1 MKRVTIIGSGAVGAM
16 YGLRLHRLLGKEHV
30 VFLADSER
38 RARYAKE
45 PLYLNGERV
54 DFTFVDPK
62 DAQPS
67 DLVILATKN
76 LQLEEAVKQIEG
88 AVGEKSV
95 ILSLLNGIES
105 EEKLGQAYGE
115 DRVLYAFAVGLN
127 STHRGNHIDFSEE
140 GRIVFGEKDN
150 SKSERVEAICS
161 LFERAH
167 IAYVVPEDIRLEL
180 WKKFMLNTAFNT
192 ISALT
197 RATYG
202 DLKQE
207 SVKTLA
213 WKVCAEVQAVGQ
225 KEGVFL
231 TNAMIEEN
239 YRIVTALGFEGKTS
253 MCQDMEAKRETE
265 NPWFCSAVV
274 RLGKKHAIATP
285 TCEVLSLLVEAS
297 EGVYLRQGASQ
308 GQHSS

>member
-1 MKRVTIIGSGAVGAM
+1 MKTVTIIGSGAVGAM
-16 YGLRLHRLLGKEHV
+16 YGLRLRNLLGKENV
-30 VFLADSER
+30 IFLADENR

-45 PLYLNGERV
+45 PLYLNGKRA

-62 DAQPS
+62 DAQAS

-76 LQLEEAVKQIEG
+76 LQLEEAVRQIEC
-88 AVGEKSV
+88 AVGEGTV

-105 EEKLGQAYGE
+105 EVRLSEAYGE
-115 DRVLYAFAVGLN
+115 AHVLYAFAVGLN
-127 STHRGNHIDFSEE
+127 STHVGNNIDFSEE

-150 SKSERVEAICS
+150 SSSGRVQAICS
-161 LFERAH
+161 LFERSL
-167 IAYVVPEDIRLEL
+167 IRYVVPKDIRVEL

-192 ISALT
+192 ISALC

-213 WKVCAEVQAVGQ
+213 WRASKEVQAVGE

-231 TNAMIEEN
+231 TDAMIEDN
-239 YRIVTALGFEGKTS
+239 YAIVTALGYDGKTS
-253 MCQDMEAKRETE
+253 MCQDMEAQRKTE
-265 NPWFCSAVV
+265 NGWFCSAVV
-274 RLGKKHAIATP
+274 RLGKKHVIPTP

-297 EGVYLRQGASQ
+297 EGVYLRQKEAPVQPSP
-308 GQHSS
+308 

>member
-1 MKRVTIIGSGAVGAM
+1 MNQVTIIGSGAVGAM
-16 YGLRLHRLLGKEHV
+16 YGLRLQGLLGKENV
-30 VFLADSER
+30 VFLADAKR
-38 RARYAKE
+38 RARYAQE
-45 PLYLNGERV
+45 PLLINGERT

-67 DLVILATKN
+67 PLVILATKN
-76 LQLEEAVKQIEG
+76 LQLEEAVRQIAG
-88 AVGEKSV
+88 SVGEDTA

-105 EEKLGQAYGE
+105 EERLSEVYGE
-115 DRVLYAFAVGLN
+115 EHVLYSFAVGLN
-127 STHRGNHIDFSEE
+127 STRVGSHINFNEE

-150 SKSERVEAICS
+150 SKSKRVDAICS
-161 LFERAH
+161 LFDRAK
-167 IAYVVPEDIRLEL
+167 IAYVVPQDIRLEL

-202 DLKQE
+202 DLMQE

-213 WKVCAEVQAVGQ
+213 WKASKEVQAVGQ

-231 TNAMIEEN
+231 TDAMIEEN
-239 YRIVTALGFEGKTS
+239 HQIVGALGFEGKTS
-253 MCQDMEAKRETE
+253 MFQDMEAGRKTE
-265 NPWFCSAVV
+265 NAWFCSAVV
-274 RLGKKHAIATP
+274 RLGKKHSIPTP

-297 EGVYLRQGASQ
+297 EGVYLRQKAVRQ
-308 GQHSS
+308 QHSS